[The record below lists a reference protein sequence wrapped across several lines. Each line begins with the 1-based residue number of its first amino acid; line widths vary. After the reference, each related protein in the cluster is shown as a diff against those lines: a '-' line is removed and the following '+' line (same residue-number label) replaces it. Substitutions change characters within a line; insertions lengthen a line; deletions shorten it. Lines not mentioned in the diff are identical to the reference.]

1 MQIPNIYFK
10 EHWLHWDL
18 VIKFQTVKPVATAR
32 WISIRNKYEVSW
44 NYITKLSQNFLE
56 NHSINEEKYTFF
68 LIPNI
73 CIKLSSKS
81 MHQEWYRGSHLRKLK
96 RNKWLMTRASHDPLI
111 TTHVSVSTEAQFCTH
126 TEWSHSS
133 GPFKLQKMCTIFIIY
148 AEIIS
153 RKSLT

>member
-1 MQIPNIYFK
+1 MQFLNIYFR

-18 VIKFQTVKPVATAR
+18 MIKFQSVKPVATAK

-73 CIKLSSKS
+73 CIKLGSKS

-96 RNKWLMTRASHDPLI
+96 RNKWFMTRVSHYTL
-111 TTHVSVSTEAQFCTH
+111 HHYSVSASAEAQFCTH
-126 TEWSHSS
+126 TVI
-133 GPFKLQKMCTIFIIY
+133 PFLRAFQITENVYNFHYLCRDYK
-148 AEIIS
+148 
-153 RKSLT
+153 